1 MEHIIQQ
8 IALEMARKILERPLL
23 DGIFDLDTMS
33 SLALEDCKEAARQVI
48 QAFIED
54 ANLAIRECRAER
66 KERGLLIK
74 EHDRPRDILTELGRI
89 EYKRDYYFDRQ
100 NACYTSPIDLILG
113 VNQYDRISKKVSA
126 ELVRAATDHSYQKSS
141 AIVTDGHVSRQSVR
155 NKILEVADLEVIPSG
170 ERRSAR
176 EIHVFADEDHV
187 HMQREG
193 KAKGKRSRQVPLVTV
208 TEGVT
213 GEYASRNRTI
223 NPMHFVDR
231 NLDTTSLWENVD
243 AYLRMQYDLDSTE
256 KIYVHGDGA
265 NWIEAGLNDIRQTE
279 HVMDG
284 YHLGKYLRSINTKFP
299 NRSVRYRIEKAL
311 KSDNKEEANRILESL
326 KQVAEEPKQ
335 FEAIAEMETY
345 LNNKWDS
352 LVRRRVL
359 DIPGS
364 CTEGQV
370 SHVLSERFSR
380 NPMGWSLEA
389 LGKLS
394 RLRVYVKNGGKIKG
408 KHFEKA
414 RAKAEE
420 ANATCYEELIKRE
433 VSGCFDW
440 SMFDGEPPIF
450 NGSTGTQSL
459 IQMLGKTQNWL
470 LS

>member
-23 DGIFDLDTMS
+23 YGIFDLDTMS

-54 ANLAIRECRAER
+54 ANLAIRECKAER
-66 KERGLLIK
+66 KERGILIK
-74 EHDRPRDILTELGRI
+74 EHDRPRDILTELGQI
-89 EYKRDYYFDRQ
+89 EYKRDYYFDKQ
-100 NACYTSPIDLILG
+100 NNCYISPVDLILG
-113 VNQYDRISKKVSA
+113 VNQYERISKKVSA
-126 ELVRAATDHSYQKSS
+126 ELVRAATDLSYQKSS
-141 AIVTDGHVSRQSVR
+141 KIVTGSNVSRQTVR
-155 NKILEVADLEVIPSG
+155 NKILKVADLEVVPSG
-170 ERRSAR
+170 EKRSAK

-208 TEGVT
+208 TEGIT

-265 NWIEAGLNDIRQTE
+265 SWIEAGLNDIRQTE

-284 YHLGKYLRSINTKFP
+284 YHLGKYLRSINARFP

-311 KSDNKEEANRILESL
+311 RNDSKEEANKILESL
-326 KQVAEEPKQ
+326 KQVATEPQQ
-335 FEAIAEMETY
+335 FEAIASMETY

-352 LVRRRVL
+352 LVRRRTL

-380 NPMGWSLEA
+380 NPMGWSFDV

-394 RLRVYVKNGGKIKG
+394 RLRVYVKNGGEIEG
-408 KHFEKA
+408 KHFEKS
-414 RAKAEE
+414 RLKAEIE
-420 ANATCYEELIKRE
+420 NTSCYEELIKRE

-440 SMFDGEPPIF
+440 SVFDGEPMIF
-450 NGSTGTQSL
+450 DGSTGTQNL
-459 IQMLGKTQNWL
+459 IQMLGETRDWL
-470 LS
+470 IS